1 MNSTLY
7 PDQGTMFAH
16 ALRGVETCFTVTMED
31 SYESKIGHE
40 VFDPNT
46 VFREM
51 ATLANELSNVFKT
64 GLTPRQEAAFEN
76 HILHSLAW
84 MVYGSNKIEKA
95 GSNSEITLK
104 LCLAIFCESLISQN
118 LPADTSAVLRS
129 RREVIQHAKAAAFMI
144 DQLCIRGQDLS
155 EQIILEAHRIL
166 TYKVDAE
173 TTPWMEYSGV
183 YRPHEVSAG
192 LHAFPHPSL
201 VPYKMKSMFHELKCD
216 LKEATTNGTID
227 PIALASKYTHI
238 FVNIHPFIDG
248 KGRMCRLILNSMLL
262 KFGAFLA
269 CIGVDEDDR
278 STYMEIAMNG
288 GALEYLYED
297 AEEEEKPK
305 LYKELASYAL
315 GHVKKSMTG
324 LVSAVAQ

>member
-1 MNSTLY
+1 MYLNDRSTSSIHVLRRCSAHHHYILFLFKTRIYSMNSTLY

-104 LCLAIFCESLISQN
+104 LCLAIFCGKEVPEEIEEQR
-118 LPADTSAVLRS
+118 PRVL
-129 RREVIQHAKAAAFMI
+129 V
-144 DQLCIRGQDLS
+144 
-155 EQIILEAHRIL
+155 
-166 TYKVDAE
+166 T
-173 TTPWMEYSGV
+173 
-183 YRPHEVSAG
+183 
-192 LHAFPHPSL
+192 
-201 VPYKMKSMFHELKCD
+201 
-216 LKEATTNGTID
+216 
-227 PIALASKYTHI
+227 
-238 FVNIHPFIDG
+238 
-248 KGRMCRLILNSMLL
+248 
-262 KFGAFLA
+262 
-269 CIGVDEDDR
+269 
-278 STYMEIAMNG
+278 
-288 GALEYLYED
+288 
-297 AEEEEKPK
+297 
-305 LYKELASYAL
+305 
-315 GHVKKSMTG
+315 
-324 LVSAVAQ
+324 